1 MTSIQQRLADSEIA
15 DRVLPR
21 FQKYARFWTTSDRH
35 IADTPSTPGQW
46 DLAKALVL
54 ELKELGLSDVQLSD
68 HCYVTA
74 LLPATPGCES
84 VPALGF
90 MAHVDTSSDVS
101 GKDVDPQVTVNYDG
115 SRIALKDGYYLDP
128 AVDASLAAQI
138 GDDIVHS
145 DGTTLLG
152 GDDKA
157 GIAEIMSALEY
168 LVRHPEVRHGPI
180 EVIFSPDEETGK
192 GLPDF
197 PLDRVKA
204 AAYYTLDGGPAGE
217 IEVEC
222 FTAYKAEIEF
232 KGKTIHVGYA
242 RGKLANA
249 ALMAAYYAAM
259 LPRAESPE
267 ATDGY
272 YGYYSLMEISGD
284 LENAKAEVY
293 IRDFDQAGAERRL
306 AALEVFARAVEAQF
320 PGGQVIVTPQLQYFN
335 MKKKID
341 ARPEVLDVLKQ
352 AAANAGVD
360 VYLKPIRGG
369 TDGSRLTEMGIPTP
383 NIYTGGRNFHSR
395 TEWVSVADMVAA
407 TRTVIELARLWAE
420 RKN

>member
-1 MTSIQQRLADSEIA
+1 MV
-15 DRVLPR
+15 DRVLSR
-21 FQKYARFWTTSDRH
+21 FQKYARCWTTSDRH

-46 DLAKALVL
+46 DLAKALVQEL
-54 ELKELGLSDVQLSD
+54 ETLGLARINLSD

-74 LLPATPGCES
+74 LLPASPGHES
-84 VPALGF
+84 APAVGF
-90 MAHVDTSSDVS
+90 MAHLDTSSDVS
-101 GKDVDPQVTVNYDG
+101 GKDVDPRVTRNYDG
-115 SRIALKDGYYLDP
+115 KPIPLKEGYVLDP
-128 AVDASLAAQI
+128 AVDASLAGQV
-138 GDDIVHS
+138 GDDIVHG

-152 GDDKA
+152 GDDKS
-157 GIAEIMSALEY
+157 GIAEIMTALEY
-168 LVRHPEVRHGPI
+168 LAGHPDVPHGPV
-180 EVIFSPDEETGK
+180 EVVFSPDEETGK

-197 PLDRVKA
+197 PRERISAGV
-204 AAYYTLDGGPAGE
+204 YYTLDGGPAGE
-217 IEVEC
+217 LEVEC
-222 FTAYKAEIEF
+222 FTAYKADVEF
-232 KGKTIHVGYA
+232 KGQTIHVGYA

-249 ALMAAYYAAM
+249 ALMAATYASL

-284 LENAKAEVY
+284 LESAKAEVY
-293 IRDFDQAGAERRL
+293 VRDFDQAGAERRL
-306 AALEVFARAVEAQF
+306 AGLEAFARAVEAQF
-320 PGGQVIVTPQLQYFN
+320 PGGQVIVKPQLQYYN
-335 MKKKID
+335 MKQKID
-341 ARPEVLDVLKQ
+341 ARPEVLALLKQ

-407 TRTVIELARLWAE
+407 TRTIIELVKLWAE
-420 RKN
+420 QRSAG